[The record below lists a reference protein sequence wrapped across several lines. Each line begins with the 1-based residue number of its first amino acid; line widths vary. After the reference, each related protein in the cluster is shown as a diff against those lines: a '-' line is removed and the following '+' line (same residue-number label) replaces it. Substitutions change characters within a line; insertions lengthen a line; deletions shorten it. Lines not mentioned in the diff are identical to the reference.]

1 MSVTIR
7 WDFDPAEYPS
17 EEEARELVSAVLDLE
32 IGTADHSP
40 TRFTRAHLAYRRF
53 GFPELDPDRVAR
65 AVAEASCRPCR
76 GTGSAPDRLDCR
88 ENAEP
93 RKLPVIG
100 YGFNF
105 PSA

>member
-1 MSVTIR
+1 MSYIR

-32 IGTADHSP
+32 TGTAAHSP
-40 TRFTRAHLAYRRF
+40 SVFTRAHLAYRRF

-65 AVAEASCRPCR
+65 AIAAASCRP
-76 GTGSAPDRLDCR
+76 TGRSAPHAQQADT
-88 ENAEP
+88 P
-93 RKLPVIG
+93 RAKLPTIG